1 MLGRRGRREAVAEA
15 RRVSWGIIG
24 CGDLVERKSGS
35 AFSRCE
41 RSRLFGVMRRSGERA
56 ADFARRHGVPFW
68 TTDASALIHHPE
80 VDAVYIATPPAHQLA
95 YGLEV
100 CAAGKPCLVEKPVG
114 RSAGECAQLVEA
126 FRKRDLPLFASY
138 YRRHLPKFRRVAEL
152 LAEGRLGRVVS
163 ISYRAAAPAPKSGWR
178 LSPELSG
185 GGLFFDLAGHVLDLF
200 DAWFGPLELLGGG
213 AVNANAAHDVE
224 DAACLTFRT
233 PEGALGSASWNF
245 AAARQWDAL
254 EIAGTAGRVELECMD
269 CDSPLRLEIR
279 RERAAGL
286 GGSPPPLARRLS
298 SALRRR
304 RRRSEWL
311 AREWRFAQTP
321 HLYQPLVQTVVDA
334 ILDGGGA
341 EASGAAALRASR
353 LMDGALSDYYGGR
366 EDGFWRHPERWRS
379 LRASAQRAARGSA
392 RPQDHAL
399 SREDLARFE
408 EQGYLGPFRCE
419 APALALLRVPEEP
432 RANAHLEDPRV
443 LEVCS
448 DPAIVER
455 VAQLLGSRELSLYKT
470 RFWSKEPGSRLNAPW
485 HQDVGANNGGYL
497 ADGSPV
503 PSLTVWLALDRT
515 DAANGALRV
524 LPGTQRQLFGDWRR
538 NIQADLER
546 SGALRDVDRERAV
559 VLALEPGEFF
569 IFHSWILHGSEANAS
584 ARRRAGLNMRFVRR
598 GHEADPAFEYVRLSA
613 AGAEQGGGPCPTT

>member
-1 MLGRRGRREAVAEA
+1 MLGRRERREAVADA

-114 RSAGECAQLVEA
+114 RSASECAQLVEA
-126 FRKRDLPLFASY
+126 FRKRDVPLFASY
-138 YRRHLPKFRRVAEL
+138 YRRHLPKFRQVGEW
-152 LAEGRLGRVVS
+152 LAEGRLGRIVS

-178 LSPELSG
+178 LSAEISG

-200 DAWFGPLELLGGG
+200 EGWFGPLELLGAG
-213 AVNANAAHDVE
+213 ATSANAAHDVE
-224 DAACLTFRT
+224 DAACLAFRT
-233 PEGALGSASWNF
+233 PEGALGTASWNF
-245 AAARQWDAL
+245 AAARRWDAL

-269 CDSPLRLEIR
+269 CDAPLRLEIR

-286 GGSPPPLARRLS
+286 RAAPPPLARRLAG
-298 SALRRR
+298 ALRRR
-304 RRRSEWL
+304 ERSAWL
-311 AREWRFAQTP
+311 ARELRFEPVQS
-321 HLYQPLVQTVVDA
+321 LYQPLVQAVVDA

-341 EASGAAALRASR
+341 DADGAAALRSSR
-353 LMDGALSDYYGGR
+353 LMDAALSDYYAGR
-366 EDGFWRHPERWRS
+366 EDGFWEHPERWRS
-379 LRASAQRAARGSA
+379 LRASAQRAARAGA
-392 RPQDHAL
+392 RRQPLAL
-399 SREDLARFE
+399 SHEELARFE
-408 EQGYLGPFRCE
+408 EQGFLGPFRCE
-419 APALALLRVPEEP
+419 SPALGRLRVPEEP
-432 RANAHLEDPRV
+432 RVNAHLEDPRV

-448 DPAIVER
+448 DPALVER

-470 RFWSKEPGSRLNAPW
+470 RFWSKEPGSGLNAPW
-485 HQDVGANNGGYL
+485 HQDVGKNNGGFL
-497 ADGSPV
+497 PDGSPA
-503 PSLTVWLALDRT
+503 PSITVWLALDRT
-515 DAANGALRV
+515 DASNGALRV
-524 LPGTQRQLFGDWRR
+524 VPGTQRQLFGDWRR
-538 NIQADLER
+538 NIEADLVR
-546 SGALRDVDRERAV
+546 SGALRGVDLARNV

-613 AGAEQGGGPCPTT
+613 AGAEQGGSCPTT